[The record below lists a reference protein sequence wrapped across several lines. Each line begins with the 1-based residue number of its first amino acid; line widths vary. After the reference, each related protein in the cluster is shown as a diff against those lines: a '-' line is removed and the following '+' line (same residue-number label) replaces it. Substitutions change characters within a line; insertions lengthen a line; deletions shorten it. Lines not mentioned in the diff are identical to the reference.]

1 MEYPSACFAMSSAT
15 RIPAVPVVSPFPT
28 RAALLALR
36 RKELVY
42 ARTLGLGVGLFL
54 LGWAYPSLSRWLGQG
69 PVFAHFEAAFFFVY
83 GLFLLF
89 PYSRVRAGR
98 PWRLLL
104 GALAVLSLFFIF
116 VMVFD
121 VLYIANLIVDNSLAP
136 VHPPQP
142 QAVYEMDDESGV
154 GPRLP
159 FPALNC
165 VLVFLALLQ
174 VPTVLFSRHPDW
186 LD

>member
-1 MEYPSACFAMSSAT
+1 MSSLA
-15 RIPAVPVVSPFPT
+15 PASTAPAKSPFPS
-28 RAALLALR
+28 RAELLALR
-36 RKELVY
+36 VKELTY
-42 ARTLGLGVGLFL
+42 ARTLGIGVGIFL
-54 LGWAYPSLSRWLGQG
+54 LGWAHLSLSRWLGVG
-69 PVFAHFEAAFFFVY
+69 PAFAHFEAAFFFVY

-98 PWRLLL
+98 PWRILL
-104 GALAVLSLFFIF
+104 GVFAVLSLLFVF

-136 VHPPQP
+136 THPAQP
-142 QAVYEMDDESGV
+142 QAVYEMDDETGV

-165 VLVFLALLQ
+165 ILVFLALLQ